1 MKRERSTSYDVIR
14 QGSTISI
21 VERRS
26 GVASSLVVP
35 DESVRLALISILSD
49 PLEATVVPEVV
60 EERKEAESEPTTEKK
75 TSKRRTKKDAT

>member
-14 QGSTISI
+14 QGSTVSI

-26 GVASSLVVP
+26 GVASSFVVP

-49 PLEATVVPEVV
+49 PLEATVVPEFI
-60 EERKEAESEPTTEKK
+60 EEKKEEESEPATEKK